1 MTVLSLGNA
10 GITVLQGEDLSGL
23 SPNGLP
29 PIALRLVTE
38 SDWEALQPSLPA
50 HHQSWATGHQFK
62 GAVNTHC
69 LLPDSNGRPAEV
81 LVGIGKK
88 PGLWSLASLPASL
101 PAGLYTLA
109 DTAALKPSDTDLLE
123 KLALGWL
130 LGGYRYRGMPAKTP
144 PFDVRLALPTGVN
157 SDGVFAQAESIAWI
171 RDMIMTPA
179 NQMGPEQ
186 LANEAAALA
195 KQFGASLNITMGEEL
210 ERGFPL
216 IHAVG
221 KASSQSPRLICINWG
236 QADKPLVA
244 LVGKGVCF
252 DTGGLNLKPGKYM
265 LTMKMD
271 MGGAAHVLGLAK
283 LIMTAQ
289 LPIRLLVV
297 IPAVE
302 NAIGGNAMR
311 PSDVIK
317 SRSGQT
323 VEIENTDAE
332 GRLILADALYYAGEQ
347 EPELIVDFAT
357 LTGSALVAL
366 GGEIGV
372 FLSNNDKLAA
382 EALAFATATEDP
394 LWQLPLWEDYLE
406 QLESK
411 TADLLSCSAASG
423 DGDAILAGLFLQKF
437 VPTAIPWIHL
447 DIAGSY
453 DNDRPGR
460 PKGGGDLGVRA
471 IYKLLQ
477 QRYAA

>member
-1 MTVLSLGNA
+1 MTMLTLANA
-10 GITVLQGEDLSGL
+10 SITVMQGADHGL
-23 SPNGLP
+23 TSSPDALP
-29 PIALRLVTE
+29 AIPLRLITE
-38 SDWEALQPSLPA
+38 SDWQAVLATLPA

-62 GAVNTHC
+62 GAVNSQC
-69 LLPDSNGRPAEV
+69 LLPDRHGRPAEV
-81 LVGIGKK
+81 LVGIGKQA
-88 PGLWSLASLPASL
+88 GLWTLAALPATL
-101 PAGLYTLA
+101 PEGTYYLA
-109 DTAALKPSDTDLLE
+109 DCPALKDASGELLE
-123 KLALGWL
+123 KLALGWM
-130 LGGYRYRGMPAKTP
+130 LGGYHYRAMPPKTP
-144 PFDVRLALPTGVN
+144 RPPVTLAMSAGVN
-157 SDGVFAQAESIAWI
+157 LKAVHALATSIAWV
-171 RDMIMTPA
+171 RDLIMTPA

-195 KQFGASLNITMGEEL
+195 KEFGASLNITMGEEL

-221 KASSQSPRLICINWG
+221 KASTQSPRLICLNWG

-323 VEIENTDAE
+323 VEVENTDAE
-332 GRLILADALYYAGEQ
+332 GRLILADALHYAGEQ
-347 EPELIVDFAT
+347 EPELIIDFAT
-357 LTGSALVAL
+357 LTGSAVVAL

-372 FLSNNDKLAA
+372 FLSNDDKLAA
-382 EALAFATATEDP
+382 DALAFARVTEDP

-411 TADLLSCSAASG
+411 SADWLSCTASG

-447 DIAGSY
+447 DINPWH
-453 DNDRPGR
+453 DHERPGR
-460 PKGGGDLGVRA
+460 PKGGGDLGLRA
-471 IYKLLQ
+471 IFRLLQ
-477 QRYAA
+477 QRYAG

>member
-1 MTVLSLGNA
+1 
-10 GITVLQGEDLSGL
+10 
-23 SPNGLP
+23 
-29 PIALRLVTE
+29 
-38 SDWEALQPSLPA
+38 
-50 HHQSWATGHQFK
+50 
-62 GAVNTHC
+62 
-69 LLPDSNGRPAEV
+69 
-81 LVGIGKK
+81 
-88 PGLWSLASLPASL
+88 
-101 PAGLYTLA
+101 
-109 DTAALKPSDTDLLE
+109 
-123 KLALGWL
+123 
-130 LGGYRYRGMPAKTP
+130 
-144 PFDVRLALPTGVN
+144 
-157 SDGVFAQAESIAWI
+157 
-171 RDMIMTPA
+171 
-179 NQMGPEQ
+179 
-186 LANEAAALA
+186 
-195 KQFGASLNITMGEEL
+195 
-210 ERGFPL
+210 
-216 IHAVG
+216 VG
-221 KASSQSPRLICINWG
+221 KASSQCPRLICINWG

-357 LTGSALVAL
+357 LTGAAAIAL
-366 GGEIGV
+366 GNGIGAL
-372 FLSNNDKLAA
+372 LSNDDKLAA

>member
-1 MTVLSLGNA
+1 MTMLSLANA
-10 GITVLQGEDLSGL
+10 SITVMQGADHGL
-23 SPNGLP
+23 TSSPDALP
-29 PIALRLVTE
+29 AIPLRLIAE
-38 SDWEALQPSLPA
+38 SDWQAVLATLPA

-62 GAVNTHC
+62 AAVNSHC
-69 LLPDSNGRPAEV
+69 LLPDRHGRPAEV
-81 LVGIGKK
+81 LVGIGKQA
-88 PGLWSLASLPASL
+88 GLWTLAALPATL
-101 PAGLYTLA
+101 PEGTYYLA
-109 DTAALKPSDTDLLE
+109 DCPALKDASGELLE
-123 KLALGWL
+123 KLALGWM
-130 LGGYRYRGMPAKTP
+130 LGGYHYRAMPPKTP
-144 PFDVRLALPTGVN
+144 RPPVILAMSAGVN
-157 SDGVFAQAESIAWI
+157 LKAVHALATSIAWV
-171 RDMIMTPA
+171 RDLIMTPA

-221 KASSQSPRLICINWG
+221 KASTQSPRLICINWG

-323 VEIENTDAE
+323 VEVENTDAE
-332 GRLILADALYYAGEQ
+332 GRLILADALHYAGEQ
-347 EPELIVDFAT
+347 EPELIIDFAT
-357 LTGSALVAL
+357 LTGSAVVAL

-372 FLSNNDKLAA
+372 FLSNDDKLASD
-382 EALAFATATEDP
+382 ALAFARVTEDP

-411 TADLLSCSAASG
+411 SADLLSCTASG

-447 DIAGSY
+447 DVNPWH